1 MRSRA
6 PLNSFSLKAL
16 VVVVLAL
23 LLQPLAYLFI
33 RAGEKSTSEILTL
46 LTRQKTLEVLLT
58 TLSLLVIVVGINL
71 LLGTAMAAGLHYVK
85 IPSPRIFLVS
95 CVLPLA
101 IPSYVF
107 TYTWKALFPSMQ
119 GLWAG
124 AFILALSTMP
134 YMILTVLIAFQK
146 IDFGIMEVG
155 RSLGLSKV
163 AIFFRIIL
171 PQVRRSISA
180 GALLSGLYVLSDFGA
195 VSLLNVETL
204 TVSISNLFKSSYDR
218 GAASVIGILLF
229 LAAAIFIAFET
240 TLKGR
245 DFEIRGSDG
254 FQNSLRRVDK
264 PTLSLVTVAV
274 LSGYLICA
282 VVVPFYVLISRFIAN
297 PAAVEITDLATA
309 ATVTISVAALGALIA
324 FVLSL
329 PLAFLISQGKGK
341 FATASERLILI
352 SHALP
357 GVVVGLALVSFGSRL
372 GSLYQS
378 IYLLA
383 FAYAVLFLAKSVAS
397 TSSALTLVSPQ
408 LKELAATL
416 GKSKSK
422 IATEVVFPIA
432 LPSMSLG
439 ILLVFLTAMKEL
451 PATLMLRPTGMD
463 TLATQI
469 WSAASISRFNEAAPY
484 ALLLVLIAAIPTF
497 ILTLPGTARSDS
509 EVRRQSEKKVSYL

>member
-1 MRSRA
+1 VKTGIK
-6 PLNSFSLKAL
+6 LNALGLKAMVGL
-16 VVVVLAL
+16 VL
-23 LLQPLAYLFI
+23 LLIMQPLLYLII
-33 RAGEKSTSEILTL
+33 RASEKSGAQIIAL
-46 LTRQKTLEVLLT
+46 LTREKTIEVLAI
-58 TLSLLVIVVGINL
+58 TLSLLAIVVTINIL
-71 LLGTAMAAGLHYVK
+71 VGTAIAAGLHYVK
-85 IPSPRIFLVS
+85 IPYPRLFLVATI
-95 CVLPLA
+95 LPLA

-107 TYTWKALFPSMQ
+107 TYTWRALFPSMQ
-119 GLWAG
+119 GLWAA

-134 YMILTVLIAFQK
+134 YMILTVLTAFQK
-146 IDFGIMEVG
+146 IDLALIEVG

-163 AIFFRIIL
+163 AIFSRIIL

-204 TVSISNLFKSSYDR
+204 TVSIQNLFKSSYDR
-218 GAASVIGILLF
+218 GAASIIGILLF
-229 LAAAIFIAFET
+229 LAAAIFITFET
-240 TLKGR
+240 RLKGR
-245 DFEIRGSDG
+245 DFETRSNEG
-254 FQNSLRRVDK
+254 FQNSIRRVDRSA
-264 PTLSLVTVAV
+264 LSALTISV
-274 LSGYLICA
+274 LSGYIICA
-282 VVVPFYVLISRFIAN
+282 VFLPLYVLISRFLAN
-297 PAAVEITDLATA
+297 PMAVEVSDLVSA
-309 ATVTISVAALGALIA
+309 AASTVSVAALGALIA

-329 PLAFLISQGKGK
+329 PLAFLISQGKGR
-341 FATASERLILI
+341 FTTFSERSILI

-357 GVVVGLALVSFGSRL
+357 GVVVGLAIVSFGSRL
-372 GSLYQS
+372 GGLYQS

-397 TSSALTLVSPQ
+397 TSSSLALVSPQ
-408 LKELAATL
+408 LKEVASTL
-416 GKSKSK
+416 GKSRSK

-484 ALLLVLIAAIPTF
+484 ALILVAIAAIPTF
-497 ILTLPGTARSDS
+497 ILTLPRTSNREDA
-509 EVRRQSEKKVSYL
+509 ENENEKKVRFL

>member
-1 MRSRA
+1 M
-6 PLNSFSLKAL
+6 
-16 VVVVLAL
+16 
-23 LLQPLAYLFI
+23 LQPLAYLLI
-33 RAGEKSTSEILTL
+33 RASEKSSAQILTL
-46 LTRQKTLEVLLT
+46 LTRQKTLEVLAT
-58 TLSLLVIVVGINL
+58 TLLLLVVVVVINVV
-71 LLGTAMAAGLHYVK
+71 LGTVMAAGLHYVK
-85 IPSPRIFLVS
+85 LPYPRLFLVAS
-95 CVLPLA
+95 ILPLA

-119 GLWAG
+119 GLWSA
-124 AFILALSTMP
+124 ALILTLSTIP

-146 IDFGIMEVG
+146 IDLGLIEVG

-229 LAAAIFIAFET
+229 LAATIFIAFES

-245 DFEIRGSDG
+245 DFETRGNEG
-254 FQNSLRRVDK
+254 FQHSMRRIDRGAFSM
-264 PTLSLVTVAV
+264 TTFV
-274 LSGYLICA
+274 LLGSYIICA
-282 VVVPFYVLISRFIAN
+282 VVIPFYVLISRFLAN
-297 PAAVEITDLATA
+297 PTAVEVSDLVTA
-309 ATVTISVAALGALIA
+309 AASTISVAALGALMA
-324 FVLSL
+324 FALSL
-329 PLAFLISQGKGK
+329 PLAFLISQGKSG
-341 FATASERLILI
+341 FATTSERLILI

-397 TSSALTLVSPQ
+397 TSSALALVSPQ
-408 LKELAATL
+408 LKEVAATL
-416 GKSKSK
+416 GKSRSK
-422 IATEVVFPIA
+422 IATDVVFPIA

-439 ILLVFLTAMKEL
+439 VLLVFLTAMKEL

-484 ALLLVLIAAIPTF
+484 ALILVLVAAIPTF
-497 ILTLPGTARSDS
+497 ILTLPGRAKGAS
-509 EVRRQSEKKVSYL
+509 ESEKKVSYL

>member
-1 MRSRA
+1 VKTLIK
-6 PLNSFSLKAL
+6 LNALGLKAMVGL
-16 VVVVLAL
+16 VL
-23 LLQPLAYLFI
+23 LLIMQPLLYLII
-33 RAGEKSTSEILTL
+33 RASEKSGAQIIAL
-46 LTRQKTLEVLLT
+46 LTREKTIEVLAI
-58 TLSLLVIVVGINL
+58 TLSLLAIVVTINIL
-71 LLGTAMAAGLHYVK
+71 VGTAIAAGLHYVK
-85 IPSPRIFLVS
+85 IPYPRLFLVATI
-95 CVLPLA
+95 LPLA

-107 TYTWKALFPSMQ
+107 TYTWRALFPSMQ
-119 GLWAG
+119 GLWAA

-134 YMILTVLIAFQK
+134 YMILTVLTAFQK
-146 IDFGIMEVG
+146 IDLALIEVG

-163 AIFFRIIL
+163 AIFSRIIL

-204 TVSISNLFKSSYDR
+204 TVSIQNLFKSSYDR
-218 GAASVIGILLF
+218 GAASIIGILLF
-229 LAAAIFIAFET
+229 LAAAIFISFET
-240 TLKGR
+240 RLKGR
-245 DFEIRGSDG
+245 DFETRSNEG
-254 FQNSLRRVDK
+254 FQNSIRRVDRSA
-264 PTLSLVTVAV
+264 LSALTISV
-274 LSGYLICA
+274 LSGYIICA
-282 VVVPFYVLISRFIAN
+282 VFLPLYVLISRFLAN
-297 PAAVEITDLATA
+297 PTAVKVSDLVSA
-309 ATVTISVAALGALIA
+309 ATSTVSVAALGALIA

-329 PLAFLISQGKGK
+329 PLAFLISQGKGR
-341 FATASERLILI
+341 FTTFSERSILI

-372 GSLYQS
+372 GGLYQS

-397 TSSALTLVSPQ
+397 TSSSLALVSPQ
-408 LKELAATL
+408 LKEVASTL
-416 GKSKSK
+416 GKSRSK

-484 ALLLVLIAAIPTF
+484 ALILVAIAAIPTF
-497 ILTLPGTARSDS
+497 ILTLPRTSNREDA
-509 EVRRQSEKKVSYL
+509 ENENEKKVRFL

>member
-1 MRSRA
+1 MKTG
-6 PLNSFSLKAL
+6 PKLNSLGLKVL
-16 VVVVLAL
+16 VGLVLIL
-23 LLQPLAYLFI
+23 IMQPLLYLII
-33 RAGEKSTSEILTL
+33 RASEKSGSQIIAL
-46 LTRQKTLEVLLT
+46 LTREKTLEVLGI
-58 TLSLLVIVVGINL
+58 TLSLLVIVVAVNI
-71 LLGTAMAAGLHYVK
+71 LLGTAIAAGLHYVK
-85 IPSPRIFLVS
+85 IPYSRLFLVATI
-95 CVLPLA
+95 LPLA

-119 GLWAG
+119 GLWAA

-134 YMILTVLIAFQK
+134 YMILTVFTAFQK
-146 IDFGIMEVG
+146 IDLAIIEVG

-204 TVSISNLFKSSYDR
+204 TVSIQNLFKSSYDR
-218 GAASVIGILLF
+218 GAASIIGILLF
-229 LAAAIFIAFET
+229 LAASIFISFET
-240 TLKGR
+240 RLKGR
-245 DFEIRGSDG
+245 DFEIRGNEG
-254 FQNSLRRVDK
+254 FQKPIRRIDR
-264 PTLSLVTVAV
+264 TALSLFTVSV
-274 LSGYLICA
+274 LSGYIFCA
-282 VVVPFYVLISRFIAN
+282 VITPLYVLISRFLAN
-297 PAAVEITDLATA
+297 PSAVEISDLASAAA
-309 ATVTISVAALGALIA
+309 ATVSVAALGAIIA

-329 PLAFLISQGKGK
+329 PLAFLISQGKGR
-341 FATASERLILI
+341 FTTFSERSILI

-372 GSLYQS
+372 GGLYQS
-378 IYLLA
+378 VYLLA

-397 TSSALTLVSPQ
+397 TSGSLALVSLQ
-408 LKELAATL
+408 LKEVAATL
-416 GKSKSK
+416 GKSRSK

-439 ILLVFLTAMKEL
+439 MLLVFLTAMKEL

-484 ALLLVLIAAIPTF
+484 ALILVVIAAVPTF
-497 ILTLPGTARSDS
+497 ILTLPRVGNR
-509 EVRRQSEKKVSYL
+509 EVVGNEIEKKVRFL

>member
-1 MRSRA
+1 VKTGSK
-6 PLNSFSLKAL
+6 LNSLGLKAL
-16 VVVVLAL
+16 VVLVLIL
-23 LLQPLAYLFI
+23 ILQPLLYLVI
-33 RAGEKSTSEILTL
+33 RASEKSGSQIVAL
-46 LTRQKTLEVLLT
+46 LTREKTLEVLGV
-58 TLSLLVIVVGINL
+58 TLSLLAIVVAVNVV
-71 LLGTAMAAGLHYVK
+71 LGTSIAAGLHYVK
-85 IPSPRIFLVS
+85 LPVPRLFMVATI
-95 CVLPLA
+95 LPLA

-119 GLWAG
+119 GLWA
-124 AFILALSTMP
+124 ASFILALSTMP
-134 YMILTVLIAFQK
+134 YMILTVFIAFQK
-146 IDFGIMEVG
+146 IDLALIEVG

-195 VSLLNVETL
+195 VSLLNLETL
-204 TVSISNLFKSSYDR
+204 TVSIQNLFKSSYDR
-218 GAASVIGILLF
+218 GAAAIIGILLF
-229 LAAAIFIAFET
+229 LAAAVFISFET
-240 TLKGR
+240 RLKGR
-245 DFEIRGSDG
+245 DFETRGNEG
-254 FQNSLRRVDK
+254 FQNAIKRVDRTALSLF
-264 PTLSLVTVAV
+264 TLSV
-274 LSGYLICA
+274 LGAYIICA
-282 VVVPFYVLISRFIAN
+282 VVLPFYVLITRFLEN
-297 PAAVEITDLATA
+297 PSAVEVSDLISSAVS
-309 ATVTISVAALGALIA
+309 TVGVAALGAMMA
-324 FVLSL
+324 FALSL

-341 FATASERLILI
+341 FTTFSERSILMA
-352 SHALP
+352 HALP

-372 GSLYQS
+372 GGLYQS

-397 TSSALTLVSPQ
+397 TSSSLALVPPQ
-408 LKELAATL
+408 LKEVAATL

-484 ALLLVLIAAIPTF
+484 ALILVAIAAVPTF
-497 ILTLPGTARSDS
+497 ILTLPRTGNREEAGN
-509 EVRRQSEKKVSYL
+509 EIEKKVRFL

>member
-1 MRSRA
+1 VKTE
-6 PLNSFSLKAL
+6 PKLNALGLKAL
-16 VVVVLAL
+16 VALVLIL
-23 LLQPLAYLFI
+23 ILQPLLYLII
-33 RAGEKSTSEILTL
+33 RASEKSGSQIIVL
-46 LTRQKTLEVLLT
+46 LTREKTLEVLGS
-58 TLSLLVIVVGINL
+58 TLSLLGIVVLVNIV
-71 LLGTAMAAGLHYVK
+71 LGTAIAAGLHYVK
-85 IPSPRIFLVS
+85 IPMPRLFLVATI
-95 CVLPLA
+95 LPLA

-107 TYTWKALFPSMQ
+107 TYTWIALFPSMQ
-119 GLWAG
+119 GLWA
-124 AFILALSTMP
+124 ASFILALSTMP
-134 YMILTVLIAFQK
+134 YMILIVFIAFQK
-146 IDFGIMEVG
+146 IDLALIEVG
-155 RSLGLSKV
+155 RSLGLSKI

-171 PQVRRSISA
+171 PQVRRSVSA

-204 TVSISNLFKSSYDR
+204 TVSIQNLFKSSYDR
-218 GAASVIGILLF
+218 GAASIIGILLF
-229 LAAAIFIAFET
+229 LAAAVFISFET
-240 TLKGR
+240 RLKGR
-245 DFEIRGSDG
+245 EFETRGNEG
-254 FQNSLRRVDK
+254 FQNSIRRIDRSA
-264 PTLSLVTVAV
+264 LSIFTVSV
-274 LSGYLICA
+274 LMGYIVCA
-282 VVVPFYVLISRFIAN
+282 VVIPLYVLISRFLAN
-297 PAAVEITDLATA
+297 PSAVELNDLVA
-309 ATVTISVAALGALIA
+309 AAASTVGVAALGAMIA
-324 FVLSL
+324 FALSL

-341 FATASERLILI
+341 FTTFSERSILI

-372 GSLYQS
+372 GGLYQS

-397 TSSALTLVSPQ
+397 TSSSLALVSPQ
-408 LKELAATL
+408 LKEVAATL

-484 ALLLVLIAAIPTF
+484 ALILVAIAAVPTF
-497 ILTLPGTARSDS
+497 ILTLPGTGNR
-509 EVRRQSEKKVSYL
+509 EVVGNEIEKKVRFL

>member
-146 IDFGIMEVG
+146 IDFGIIEVG

-309 ATVTISVAALGALIA
+309 ATATISVAALGALIA

>member
-1 MRSRA
+1 MKTE
-6 PLNSFSLKAL
+6 PKLNALGLKAL
-16 VVVVLAL
+16 VALVLIL
-23 LLQPLAYLFI
+23 ILQPLLYLII
-33 RAGEKSTSEILTL
+33 RASEKSGSQIIAL
-46 LTRQKTLEVLLT
+46 LTREKTLEVLGS
-58 TLSLLVIVVGINL
+58 TLSLLGIVVLVNIV
-71 LLGTAMAAGLHYVK
+71 LGTAIAAGLHYVK
-85 IPSPRIFLVS
+85 IPMPRLFLVATI
-95 CVLPLA
+95 LPLA

-107 TYTWKALFPSMQ
+107 TYTWIALFPSMQ
-119 GLWAG
+119 GLWA
-124 AFILALSTMP
+124 ASFILALSTMP
-134 YMILTVLIAFQK
+134 YMILIVFIAFQK
-146 IDFGIMEVG
+146 IDLALIEVG
-155 RSLGLSKV
+155 RSLGLSKI

-171 PQVRRSISA
+171 PQVRRSVSA

-204 TVSISNLFKSSYDR
+204 TVSIQNLFKSSYDR
-218 GAASVIGILLF
+218 GAASIIGILLF
-229 LAAAIFIAFET
+229 LAAAVFISFET
-240 TLKGR
+240 RLKGR
-245 DFEIRGSDG
+245 EFETRGNEG
-254 FQNSLRRVDK
+254 FQNSIRRIDRSA
-264 PTLSLVTVAV
+264 LSIFTVSV
-274 LSGYLICA
+274 LMGYIVCA
-282 VVVPFYVLISRFIAN
+282 VVIPLYVLISRFLAN
-297 PAAVEITDLATA
+297 PSAVELNDLVA
-309 ATVTISVAALGALIA
+309 AAASTVGVAALGAMIA
-324 FVLSL
+324 FALSL

-341 FATASERLILI
+341 FTTFSERSILI

-372 GSLYQS
+372 GGLYQS

-397 TSSALTLVSPQ
+397 TSSSLALVSPQ
-408 LKELAATL
+408 LKEVAATL

-484 ALLLVLIAAIPTF
+484 ALILVAIAAVPTF
-497 ILTLPGTARSDS
+497 ILTLPGTGNR
-509 EVRRQSEKKVSYL
+509 EVVGNEIEKKVRFL

>member
-1 MRSRA
+1 MKTGSK
-6 PLNSFSLKAL
+6 LNSLGSKAL
-16 VVVVLAL
+16 VVLVLIL
-23 LLQPLAYLFI
+23 ILQPLLYLVI
-33 RAGEKSTSEILTL
+33 RASEKSGSQIVAL
-46 LTRQKTLEVLLT
+46 LTREKTLEVLGV
-58 TLSLLVIVVGINL
+58 TLSLLAIVVAVNVV
-71 LLGTAMAAGLHYVK
+71 LGTSIAAGLHYVK
-85 IPSPRIFLVS
+85 LPVPRLFMVATI
-95 CVLPLA
+95 LPLA

-119 GLWAG
+119 GLWA
-124 AFILALSTMP
+124 ASFILALSTMP
-134 YMILTVLIAFQK
+134 YMILTVFIAFQK
-146 IDFGIMEVG
+146 IDLALIEVG

-195 VSLLNVETL
+195 VSLLNLETL
-204 TVSISNLFKSSYDR
+204 TVSIQNLFKSSYDR
-218 GAASVIGILLF
+218 GAAAIIGILLF
-229 LAAAIFIAFET
+229 LAAAVFISFET
-240 TLKGR
+240 RLKGR
-245 DFEIRGSDG
+245 DFESRGNEG
-254 FQNSLRRVDK
+254 FQNSIKRVDRN
-264 PTLSLVTVAV
+264 TLSLFTLSV
-274 LSGYLICA
+274 LGAYIICA
-282 VVVPFYVLISRFIAN
+282 VVLPFYVLITRFLEN
-297 PAAVEITDLATA
+297 PSAVSLSDLISAATA
-309 ATVTISVAALGALIA
+309 TVGVSALGAMMA
-324 FVLSL
+324 FALSL

-341 FATASERLILI
+341 FTTFSERSILMA
-352 SHALP
+352 HALP

-372 GSLYQS
+372 GGLYQS

-397 TSSALTLVSPQ
+397 TSSSLALVPPQ
-408 LKELAATL
+408 LKEVAATL

-484 ALLLVLIAAIPTF
+484 ALILVGIAAVPTF
-497 ILTLPGTARSDS
+497 ILTLPRTGNREEAGN
-509 EVRRQSEKKVSYL
+509 EIEKKVRFL

>member
-1 MRSRA
+1 MKA
-6 PLNSFSLKAL
+6 EPKLNALGLKAL
-16 VVVVLAL
+16 VALVLIL
-23 LLQPLAYLFI
+23 ILQPLLYLII
-33 RAGEKSTSEILTL
+33 RASEKSGSQIIAL
-46 LTRQKTLEVLLT
+46 LTREKTLEVLGS
-58 TLSLLVIVVGINL
+58 TLSLLGIVVLVNIV
-71 LLGTAMAAGLHYVK
+71 LGTAIAAGLHYVK
-85 IPSPRIFLVS
+85 IPMPRLFLVATI
-95 CVLPLA
+95 LPLA

-107 TYTWKALFPSMQ
+107 TYTWIALFPSMQ
-119 GLWAG
+119 GLWA
-124 AFILALSTMP
+124 ASFILALSTMP
-134 YMILTVLIAFQK
+134 YMILIVFIAFQK
-146 IDFGIMEVG
+146 IDLALIEVG
-155 RSLGLSKV
+155 RSLGLSKI

-171 PQVRRSISA
+171 PQVRRSVSA

-204 TVSISNLFKSSYDR
+204 TVSIQNLFKSSYDR
-218 GAASVIGILLF
+218 GAASIIGILLF
-229 LAAAIFIAFET
+229 LAAAVFISFET
-240 TLKGR
+240 RLKGR
-245 DFEIRGSDG
+245 EFETRGNEG
-254 FQNSLRRVDK
+254 FQNSIRRIDRSA
-264 PTLSLVTVAV
+264 LSIFTVSV
-274 LSGYLICA
+274 LMGYIVCA
-282 VVVPFYVLISRFIAN
+282 VVIPLYVLISRFLAN
-297 PAAVEITDLATA
+297 PSAVELNDLVA
-309 ATVTISVAALGALIA
+309 AAASTVGVAALGAMIA
-324 FVLSL
+324 FALSL

-341 FATASERLILI
+341 FTTFSERSILI

-372 GSLYQS
+372 GGLYQS

-397 TSSALTLVSPQ
+397 TSSSLALVSPQ
-408 LKELAATL
+408 LKEVAATL

-484 ALLLVLIAAIPTF
+484 ALILVAIAAVPTF
-497 ILTLPGTARSDS
+497 ILTLPGTGNR
-509 EVRRQSEKKVSYL
+509 EVVGNEIEKKVRFL

>member
-1 MRSRA
+1 MKTGSK
-6 PLNSFSLKAL
+6 LNSLGLKAL
-16 VVVVLAL
+16 VGLVLIL
-23 LLQPLAYLFI
+23 IMQPLLYLII
-33 RAGEKSTSEILTL
+33 RASEKSGSQIIAL
-46 LTRQKTLEVLLT
+46 LTREKTLEVLGI
-58 TLSLLVIVVGINL
+58 TLSLLVIVVAVNIL
-71 LLGTAMAAGLHYVK
+71 FGTAIAAGLHYVK
-85 IPSPRIFLVS
+85 IPVPRLFLVATI
-95 CVLPLA
+95 LPLA

-107 TYTWKALFPSMQ
+107 TYTWKALFPSME
-119 GLWAG
+119 GLWAA
-124 AFILALSTMP
+124 AFILALSTIP

-146 IDFGIMEVG
+146 IDLALIEVG
-155 RSLGLSKV
+155 RSLGLSKI

-204 TVSISNLFKSSYDR
+204 TVSIQNLFKSSYDR
-218 GAASVIGILLF
+218 GAAAVIGALLF
-229 LAAAIFIAFET
+229 LAAALFVSFET
-240 TLKGR
+240 SLKGR
-245 DFEIRGSDG
+245 DFETRGSEG
-254 FQNSLRRVDK
+254 FQNTIRRIDRK
-264 PTLSLVTVAV
+264 GLSLFTVSV
-274 LSGYLICA
+274 LAGYIICA
-282 VVVPFYVLISRFIAN
+282 VLTPFYVLVTRFLAN
-297 PAAVEITDLATA
+297 PSAVKITDLVSA
-309 ATVTISVAALGALIA
+309 AASTVSVAALGAIFA
-324 FVLSL
+324 FILSL
-329 PLAFLISQGKGK
+329 PLAFLISQGKGR
-341 FATASERLILI
+341 FTTFSEKAILV

-372 GSLYQS
+372 GGLYQS

-397 TSSALTLVSPQ
+397 TSGSLALVSPQ
-408 LKELAATL
+408 LKEVAATL
-416 GKSKSK
+416 GKSRSK

-484 ALLLVLIAAIPTF
+484 ALILVVIAAIPTF
-497 ILTLPGTARSDS
+497 ILTLPRTGNREEAGNGI
-509 EVRRQSEKKVSYL
+509 EKKVSYL

>member
-1 MRSRA
+1 LKTG
-6 PLNSFSLKAL
+6 PKLNSLGLKAL
-16 VVVVLAL
+16 VAIVLVLILQPLLYLIIRASEKSGSQILAL
-23 LLQPLAYLFI
+23 LT
-33 RAGEKSTSEILTL
+33 REKTI
-46 LTRQKTLEVLLT
+46 EVLLL
-58 TLSLLVIVVGINL
+58 TLSLLAIVVTVNI
-71 LLGTAMAAGLHYVK
+71 LLGTAIAAGLHYVK
-85 IPSPRIFLVS
+85 IPYPRLFLVATI
-95 CVLPLA
+95 LPLA

-107 TYTWKALFPSMQ
+107 TYTWMALVPSMQ
-119 GLWAG
+119 GLWA
-124 AFILALSTMP
+124 ASFILALSTMP
-134 YMILTVLIAFQK
+134 YMILTVFTAFQK
-146 IDFGIMEVG
+146 IDLALIEVG

-204 TVSISNLFKSSYDR
+204 TVSIQNLFKSSYDR
-218 GAASVIGILLF
+218 GAASIIGILLF
-229 LAAAIFIAFET
+229 LAAAIFISLET
-240 TLKGR
+240 RLKGR
-245 DFEIRGSDG
+245 DFETRGNEG
-254 FQNSLRRVDK
+254 FQSAIRRVDRTSLSLL
-264 PTLSLVTVAV
+264 TLSV
-274 LSGYLICA
+274 LAGYIFCA
-282 VVVPFYVLISRFIAN
+282 VVLPLYVLISRFLAN
-297 PAAVEITDLATA
+297 PTAVEVSDLVLA
-309 ATVTISVAALGALIA
+309 AASTVSVAALGALIA

-329 PLAFLISQGKGK
+329 PLAFLISQSKGR
-341 FATASERLILI
+341 FTTFSERSILVA
-352 SHALP
+352 HALP

-372 GSLYQS
+372 GGLYQS

-397 TSSALTLVSPQ
+397 TSSSLALVSPQ
-408 LKELAATL
+408 LKEVAATL

-484 ALLLVLIAAIPTF
+484 ALILVAIAAIPTF
-497 ILTLPGTARSDS
+497 ILTLPRTNNR
-509 EVRRQSEKKVSYL
+509 EVTENENEKKVRFL

>member
-1 MRSRA
+1 MKTGA
-6 PLNSFSLKAL
+6 KLTPLGLKAL
-16 VVVVLAL
+16 VGLVLIL
-23 LLQPLAYLFI
+23 IMQPLLYLII
-33 RAGEKSTSEILTL
+33 RASEKSGSQIIAL
-46 LTRQKTLEVLLT
+46 LTREKTLEVLGI
-58 TLSLLVIVVGINL
+58 TLSLLVIVVAVNIMV
-71 LLGTAMAAGLHYVK
+71 GTAIAAGLHYVK
-85 IPSPRIFLVS
+85 IPVPRLFLVATI
-95 CVLPLA
+95 LPLA

-107 TYTWKALFPSMQ
+107 TYTWRALFPSMQ
-119 GLWAG
+119 GLWAA

-146 IDFGIMEVG
+146 IDLALIEVG

-204 TVSISNLFKSSYDR
+204 TVSIQNLFKSSYDR
-218 GAASVIGILLF
+218 GAAAVIGALLF
-229 LAAAIFIAFET
+229 LAAAVFVSFET
-240 TLKGR
+240 RLKGK
-245 DFEIRGSDG
+245 DFETRGSEG
-254 FQNSLRRVDK
+254 FQNTIRRIDRKGLSLF
-264 PTLSLVTVAV
+264 TLSV
-274 LSGYLICA
+274 LAGYIACA
-282 VVVPFYVLISRFIAN
+282 VMTPFYVLITRFLAN
-297 PAAVEITDLATA
+297 PSAVKITDLVSA
-309 ATVTISVAALGALIA
+309 AASTVSVAALGAILA
-324 FVLSL
+324 FILSL
-329 PLAFLISQGKGK
+329 PLAFLISQGKAR
-341 FATASERLILI
+341 FTTFSEKAILV

-372 GSLYQS
+372 GGLYQS

-397 TSSALTLVSPQ
+397 TSSSLALVPPQ
-408 LKELAATL
+408 LKEVAATL
-416 GKSKSK
+416 GKSRSK

-484 ALLLVLIAAIPTF
+484 ALILVVIAAIPTF
-497 ILTLPGTARSDS
+497 ILTLPRTGNREEAGNGI
-509 EVRRQSEKKVSYL
+509 EKKVSYL

>member
-1 MRSRA
+1 MKTG
-6 PLNSFSLKAL
+6 PKLNSLGLKAL
-16 VVVVLAL
+16 VGLVLIL
-23 LLQPLAYLFI
+23 ILQPLLYLII
-33 RAGEKSTSEILTL
+33 RASEKSGSQIIAL
-46 LTRQKTLEVLLT
+46 LTREKTLEVLGM
-58 TLSLLVIVVGINL
+58 TLSLLVIVVVVNI
-71 LLGTAMAAGLHYVK
+71 LLGTAIAAGLHYVK
-85 IPSPRIFLVS
+85 IPYPRLFLVATI
-95 CVLPLA
+95 LPLA

-107 TYTWKALFPSMQ
+107 TYTWKALFPSIQ
-119 GLWAG
+119 GLWA
-124 AFILALSTMP
+124 ASFILALSTMP
-134 YMILTVLIAFQK
+134 YMILTVFTAFQK
-146 IDFGIMEVG
+146 IDLAIIEVG

-204 TVSISNLFKSSYDR
+204 TVSIQNLFKSSYDR
-218 GAASVIGILLF
+218 GAASIIGILLF
-229 LAAAIFIAFET
+229 LAAAVFISFQT
-240 TLKGR
+240 RLKGR
-245 DFEIRGSDG
+245 DFETRGKEA
-254 FQNSLRRVDK
+254 FQNPIRRIDRSALSLF
-264 PTLSLVTVAV
+264 TLSV
-274 LSGYLICA
+274 LSGYIFCA
-282 VVVPFYVLISRFIAN
+282 VITPLYVLISRFLAN
-297 PAAVEITDLATA
+297 PSAVEISDLASA
-309 ATVTISVAALGALIA
+309 AASTVSVAALGAIIA
-324 FVLSL
+324 FALSL

-341 FATASERLILI
+341 FTTFSERSILI

-372 GSLYQS
+372 GGLYQS
-378 IYLLA
+378 VYLLA

-397 TSSALTLVSPQ
+397 TSSSLALVSPQ
-408 LKELAATL
+408 LKEVAATL
-416 GKSKSK
+416 GKSRSK

-484 ALLLVLIAAIPTF
+484 ALILVVIAAIPTF
-497 ILTLPGTARSDS
+497 ILTLPRTGNREDAGNGI
-509 EVRRQSEKKVSYL
+509 EKKVSYL

>member
-1 MRSRA
+1 VKTGSK
-6 PLNSFSLKAL
+6 LNSLGLKAL
-16 VVVVLAL
+16 VALVLIL
-23 LLQPLAYLFI
+23 ILQPLLYLII
-33 RAGEKSTSEILTL
+33 RASEKSGSQIIAL
-46 LTRQKTLEVLLT
+46 LTREKTLEVLGI
-58 TLSLLVIVVGINL
+58 TLSLLVLVVAVNVV
-71 LLGTAMAAGLHYVK
+71 LGTAIAGGLHYVK
-85 IPSPRIFLVS
+85 IPFPRFFLVATI
-95 CVLPLA
+95 LPLA

-107 TYTWKALFPSMQ
+107 TYTWKALFPSME
-119 GLWAG
+119 GIWAA

-134 YMILTVLIAFQK
+134 YMILTVFIAFQK
-146 IDFGIMEVG
+146 IDLALIEVG

-204 TVSISNLFKSSYDR
+204 TVSIQNLFKSSYDR
-218 GAASVIGILLF
+218 GAAAIIGMLLF
-229 LAAAIFIAFET
+229 LAAALFISFERR
-240 TLKGR
+240 LKGR
-245 DFEIRGSDG
+245 EFETRSNEG
-254 FQNSLRRVDK
+254 FQSAIKRVDR
-264 PTLSLVTVAV
+264 PALSLIALSV
-274 LSGYLICA
+274 LGSYIICA
-282 VVVPFYVLISRFIAN
+282 VVLPFYVLITRFLEN
-297 PAAVEITDLATA
+297 PSAVEVSDLISA
-309 ATVTISVAALGALIA
+309 AASTVGVAALGAMMA
-324 FVLSL
+324 FFLSL
-329 PLAFLISQGKGK
+329 PLAFLVSQGKGR
-341 FATASERLILI
+341 FATFSERSILI
-352 SHALP
+352 AHALP

-372 GSLYQS
+372 GGLYQS

-397 TSSALTLVSPQ
+397 TTSSLALVSPQ
-408 LKELAATL
+408 LKEVAATL

-422 IATEVVFPIA
+422 IATEVVFPIS

-484 ALLLVLIAAIPTF
+484 ALILVVIAAVPTF
-497 ILTLPGTARSDS
+497 ILTLPRTSNR
-509 EVRRQSEKKVSYL
+509 EVTGNEIEKKVRFL